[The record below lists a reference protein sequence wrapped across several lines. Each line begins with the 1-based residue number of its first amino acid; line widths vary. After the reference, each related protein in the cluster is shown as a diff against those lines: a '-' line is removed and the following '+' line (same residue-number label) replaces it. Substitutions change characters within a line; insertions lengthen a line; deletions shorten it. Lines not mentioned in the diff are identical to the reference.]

1 MVYVYCKR
9 KRPRLNGKVH
19 YQVGS
24 VLADIS
30 GLRLVVIRHIDS
42 ISYYGY
48 MCIFPNGEQA
58 YMESEE
64 LANRWSILA
73 IYSSW
78 NEAVN
83 SLEFKDTE
91 FANKLAF
98 YTYFHRTKLTK
109 EDYNRLLN
117 EYLKDKENAN
127 Q

>member
-1 MVYVYCKR
+1 
-9 KRPRLNGKVH
+9 
-19 YQVGS
+19 
-24 VLADIS
+24 
-30 GLRLVVIRHIDS
+30 
-42 ISYYGY
+42 

-83 SLEFKDTE
+83 SLEFKDAK

-98 YTYFHRTKLTK
+98 YTYFHRTKFTK

-117 EYLKDKENAN
+117 EYLKDKENE
-127 Q
+127 